1 VIGVNLRLENFV
13 LFGNN
18 FLFFIFVYI
27 YIHNKKQE
35 RVMDNTK
42 LTTVKIVKD
51 VYSKFKKVS
60 FDSNITLQKLVNRSL
75 EKYSED
81 EQFRNEINSYNELQ
95 KSGSQF

>member
-1 VIGVNLRLENFV
+1 ME
-13 LFGNN
+13 
-18 FLFFIFVYI
+18 
-27 YIHNKKQE
+27 
-35 RVMDNTK
+35 NTK
-42 LTTVKIVKD
+42 LTTVKIIKD

-95 KSGSQF
+95 ISGSQF